1 MERISSNAGKRI
13 SQLLRLGSIAS
24 YKSAWSK
31 WTSWCV
37 RETMDPFCVPLSTI
51 LKYLSTLLDED
62 LQYQT
67 VNSHRAA
74 ISAYH
79 NFINGEP
86 ISKHPKICALPTRT
100 FNERP
105 SQPRY
110 ASI

>member
-1 MERISSNAGKRI
+1 
-13 SQLLRLGSIAS
+13 
-24 YKSAWSK
+24 
-31 WTSWCV
+31 
-37 RETMDPFCVPLSTI
+37 MDPFCVPLSTI
-51 LKYLSTLLDED
+51 VNYLSTLFDEY

-86 ISKHPKICALPTRT
+86 IGKNPKICALPTRT

-105 SQPRY
+105 
-110 ASI
+110 